1 MKTIQQSLKSNNLS
15 LTKAISLAQ
24 NRSLW
29 RLVSLHTPSNTL
41 CPKKTCDYIFYN
53 NFNNKCPITIIFGT
67 VSSKSMHHQWFHF
80 PPHLSS
86 ATLPWEITEHKK

>member
-41 CPKKTCDYIFYN
+41 CPKKN
-53 NFNNKCPITIIFGT
+53 
-67 VSSKSMHHQWFHF
+67 M
-80 PPHLSS
+80 
-86 ATLPWEITEHKK
+86 